1 MIVPLVKVAV
11 KILLVLEKD
20 RGSSI
25 IQILRDRTKKNFL
38 LSKTLEIKSM
48 LDIEYKIRTLFI
60 LNGFY

>member
-20 RGSSI
+20 GGSSI